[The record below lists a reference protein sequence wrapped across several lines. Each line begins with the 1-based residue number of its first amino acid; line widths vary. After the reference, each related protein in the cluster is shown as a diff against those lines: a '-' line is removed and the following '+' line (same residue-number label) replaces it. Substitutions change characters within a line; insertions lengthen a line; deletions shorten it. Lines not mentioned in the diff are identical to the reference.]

1 MTDETPSALPDSD
14 ALQCEIEEVAY
25 QVYEERLASGTPG
38 DDITD
43 WLEAEARVR
52 ARYNL

>member
-1 MTDETPSALPDSD
+1 MTDESPALPSGDE
-14 ALQCEIEEVAY
+14 LQREIEDTAY

>member
-1 MTDETPSALPDSD
+1 MTDETPSPMPDSET
-14 ALQCEIEEVAY
+14 LQHEIEDVAY